1 MPLVTV
7 TSSPVD
13 FGDNIHKGV
22 LLFTASWH
30 DGCAPIA
37 AVLSALAAT
46 TNQVFVGS
54 VDAEA
59 VPALTDKYH
68 VTAVPTVVFLQGEV
82 VLERL
87 EGGVEPAQVTV
98 AFQRL
103 LAATVE
109 EISSTPSAAAAAVA
123 QTPAVVDPE
132 QALKQRL
139 DALIRTDTV
148 MLFLKG
154 TPSAPRC
161 GFSRQAIELL
171 QEHKVPFGSFDILSD
186 EEVRQGLKKHSNWPT
201 YPQIYVHGEL
211 QGGLDILKE
220 MAEEGSLLEQWGLES
235 TKTTSTSATSLQDR
249 LHQLV
254 RRSNV
259 MVFMKGLP
267 SAPKCGFSRQLIAL
281 LDEAGVPYDA
291 FDILQDEE
299 IRQGLKTFSNWPTY
313 PQLYVKGELVGGLDI
328 CKELQESGELLD
340 VLQQ

>member
-13 FGDNIHKGV
+13 FGEGIHKGV

-37 AVLSALAAT
+37 AVLNALAAT
-46 TNQVFVGS
+46 TKEVFVGT
-54 VDAEA
+54 VDAEQ
-59 VPALTDKYH
+59 VSSLTDQYK
-68 VTAVPTVVFLQGEV
+68 VTAVPTVLFLQGTV
-82 VLERL
+82 VTERL

-103 LAATVE
+103 VAATVDE
-109 EISSTPSAAAAAVA
+109 TFSTVAPTAAAEA
-123 QTPAVVDPE
+123 PAIVDPE

-139 DALIRTDTV
+139 DALIRSDTV
-148 MLFLKG
+148 MLFIKG

-171 QEHKVPFGSFDILSD
+171 NDHKVPFGSFDILSD
-186 EEVRQGLKKHSNWPT
+186 EDVRQGLKKHSNWPT
-201 YPQIYVHGEL
+201 YPQIYVNGEL

-220 MAEEGSLLEQWGLES
+220 MAEEGSLLEQWGLEA
-235 TKTTSTSATSLQDR
+235 TSSATGTSATTSLQDR
-249 LHQLV
+249 LQQLV
-254 RRSNV
+254 RRSDV

-267 SAPKCGFSRQLIAL
+267 SAPKCGFSRQLIQL
-281 LDEAGVPYDA
+281 LDDAGVPYDA

-299 IRQGLKTFSNWPTY
+299 VRQGLKTFSNWPTY

-328 CKELQESGELLD
+328 CKELQESGELVDILK
-340 VLQQ
+340 Q

>member
-30 DGCAPIA
+30 DGCAPVA

-59 VPALTDKYH
+59 VPELTDKYQ
-68 VTAVPTVVFLQGEV
+68 VTAVPTVVFLLGTV
-82 VLERL
+82 VSERL

-103 LAATVE
+103 LAATMGMDE
-109 EISSTPSAAAAAVA
+109 TSSTLAPAAAEPPAVA
-123 QTPAVVDPE
+123 DPE

-154 TPSAPRC
+154 TPTAPRC

-171 QEHKVPFGSFDILSD
+171 NEHKVPFGSFDILSD

-235 TKTTSTSATSLQDR
+235 KSSSATSTLQDR
-249 LHQLV
+249 IQQLV
-254 RRSNV
+254 RRSDV

-299 IRQGLKTFSNWPTY
+299 VRQGLKTFSNWPTY

-340 VLQQ
+340 VLKQ

>member
-1 MPLVTV
+1 MPLITV
-7 TSSPVD
+7 KSSPVD
-13 FGDNIHKGV
+13 FGDNISKGV

-46 TNQVFVGS
+46 TNQVFVGT

-59 VPALTDKYH
+59 VPALTDKYN
-68 VTAVPTVVFLQGEV
+68 VTAVPTVVFLQGDV
-82 VLERL
+82 VSERL

-103 LAATVE
+103 LAASIDET
-109 EISSTPSAAAAAVA
+109 SSTSVASATAAEAPAA
-123 QTPAVVDPE
+123 VDPE

-154 TPSAPRC
+154 TPTAPRC

-171 QEHKVPFGSFDILSD
+171 NEHKVPFGSFDILSD
-186 EEVRQGLKKHSNWPT
+186 EEVRQGLKKYSNWPT
-201 YPQIYVHGEL
+201 YPQIYVNGEL

-235 TKTTSTSATSLQDR
+235 TSSATTTLEDR
-249 LHQLV
+249 LNQLV
-254 RRSNV
+254 RRSDV

-267 SAPKCGFSRQLIAL
+267 SAPKCGFSRQLIQL

-299 IRQGLKTFSNWPTY
+299 VRQGLKAFSNWPTY

-328 CKELQESGELLD
+328 CKELQESGELVD
-340 VLQQ
+340 VLKQ